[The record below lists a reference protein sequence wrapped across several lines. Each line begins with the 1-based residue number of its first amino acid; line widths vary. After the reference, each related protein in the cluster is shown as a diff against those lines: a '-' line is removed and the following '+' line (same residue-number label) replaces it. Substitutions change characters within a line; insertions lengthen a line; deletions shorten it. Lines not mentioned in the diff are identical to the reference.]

1 MNARKQVDRLGDAAT
16 SVISN
21 AAGAVAD
28 PKTGLTKAKKGLV
41 RPKRV
46 LTLGVLITTLVLLR
60 RRRRRS

>member
-21 AAGAVAD
+21 AAGTVVD
-28 PKTGLTKAKKGLV
+28 PKTGLSKAKKSLV
-41 RPKRV
+41 QPKRV
-46 LTLGVLITTLVLLR
+46 VTLAAIITTLVLLR